1 MRQTPTMLLHLA
13 MAQDAQG
20 RRDAAKA
27 SLANA
32 MVLAKDNPLP
42 ESEAAIAA
50 RLEATLK

>member
-1 MRQTPTMLLHLA
+1 

-20 RRDAAKA
+20 RKDAARA

-32 MVLAKDNPLP
+32 LVLAKDNPMP
-42 ESEAAIAA
+42 ESEAAVAA